1 MPAFPIPTQE
11 SPEGLLPVYFPHM
24 RYSLIVLGIC
34 LAAIV
39 VGGAFYMY
47 GPDVLRENPLK
58 ETGAGA
64 LGADLAEEVS
74 FSVLVEGQDSQIT
87 ERKNFAAY
95 SREDFEELWTRA
107 FGENAPALPSVNFDE
122 SYVIGVFAG
131 QKPSGGHSIAVTRVV
146 DENTVRTVAITLTRP
161 GTGCLTSQALTSPYQ
176 FVVVPFSDRPL
187 AKTDQELEACR

>member
-1 MPAFPIPTQE
+1 
-11 SPEGLLPVYFPHM
+11 M

-39 VGGAFYMY
+39 VGGALYMY

-58 ETGAGA
+58 ESGASV

-95 SREDFEELWTRA
+95 SSEDFQDLWTRA
-107 FGENAPALPSVNFDE
+107 FGESAPALPSVNFDE

-131 QKPSGGHSIAVTRVV
+131 QKPSGGHSIAVSRVI
-146 DENTVRTVAITLTRP
+146 DENGVRNVAIAITRP
-161 GTGCLTSQALTSPYQ
+161 GAECVTSQALTSPYQ
-176 FVVVPFSDRPL
+176 FIVVPFSDRPL
-187 AKTDQELEACR
+187 AKTDQELEACQ